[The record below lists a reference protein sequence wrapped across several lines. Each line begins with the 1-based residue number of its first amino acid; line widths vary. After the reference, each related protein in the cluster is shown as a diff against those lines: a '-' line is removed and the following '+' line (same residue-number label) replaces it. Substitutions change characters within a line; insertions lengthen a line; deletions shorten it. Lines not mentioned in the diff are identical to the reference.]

1 MRGKKIHFIINPRS
15 AGGLTGRNWHELES
29 SIRKHIGPFA
39 YSFTDAP
46 GSGVRLAGRALGER
60 PDVLAVVGGDG
71 TISEVV
77 TGYMQSPGRLR
88 PPIVV
93 INQGTGG
100 DFSRTL
106 GVPTDLH
113 LALDTIRHG
122 RDVMVDVGKIAYEDA
137 RGEPRE
143 RHFINVAGCGMAGE
157 VVRAVNS
164 STKRFGAFSY
174 FLTSAT
180 KVFSYRNKHLEMQ
193 LDDGRV
199 ETARTVTLAICNGQ
213 FFGGGMQI
221 SPESEITDGSFE
233 VVLIRD
239 WGVLRSLIS
248 SRHLY
253 SGRIASCP
261 GVSVRKA
268 RRVMVRSAPGERPA
282 LIDCDG
288 EDVGQTPLTVELL
301 PGAVPFRI

>member
-1 MRGKKIHFIINPRS
+1 
-15 AGGLTGRNWHELES
+15 
-29 SIRKHIGPFA
+29 
-39 YSFTDAP
+39 
-46 GSGVRLAGRALGER
+46 
-60 PDVLAVVGGDG
+60 
-71 TISEVV
+71 
-77 TGYMQSPGRLR
+77 
-88 PPIVV
+88 
-93 INQGTGG
+93 
-100 DFSRTL
+100 
-106 GVPTDLH
+106 
-113 LALDTIRHG
+113 
-122 RDVMVDVGKIAYEDA
+122 
-137 RGEPRE
+137 
-143 RHFINVAGCGMAGE
+143 
-157 VVRAVNS
+157 
-164 STKRFGAFSY
+164 
-174 FLTSAT
+174 
-180 KVFSYRNKHLEMQ
+180 
-193 LDDGRV
+193 
-199 ETARTVTLAICNGQ
+199 
-213 FFGGGMQI
+213 MQI